1 MLKIF
6 EELGYKKQIC
16 KECGHEFYAQVEC
29 DTCGDAPCDEY
40 EFIGNPATD
49 KPYDL
54 YEIQKTFREFLESEG
69 HEAIPRYPILAKRW
83 RDDVFLVGASIFCF
97 QPWVTSGIGQEDT

>member
-69 HEAIPRYPILAKRW
+69 
-83 RDDVFLVGASIFCF
+83 
-97 QPWVTSGIGQEDT
+97 